1 MREYFLTDQ
10 ERRELLGIAR
20 AAISSRLEGREPEI
34 PAPAGGLDA
43 PAGAFVTLKKRGEL
57 RGCIG
62 RIVGGPPLAETVA
75 RMAEDAAFGDP
86 RFPPLQASE
95 LPDITIEISV
105 LTPLEPCKADD
116 VHMGVHGAL
125 LSVGFRR
132 AVFLPQVAT
141 EQGWNLLD
149 FFSHLS
155 RKAGL
160 PFDAWRSSE
169 AEIHRFKALVFGEG
183 KDAGGETPADA

>member
-1 MREYFLTDQ
+1 MREYALSGD
-10 ERRELLGIAR
+10 ERRALLRLAREAIAK
-20 AAISSRLEGREPEI
+20 RLEGRECEVPE
-34 PAPAGGLDA
+34 PSGGLAA
-43 PAGAFVTLKKRGEL
+43 PAGAFVTLKEGGEL

-62 RIVGGPPLAETVA
+62 RIVGGPPLVETVA

-86 RFPPLQASE
+86 RFPPLQADE
-95 LPDITIEISV
+95 LPELSIEISV

-116 VHMGVHGAL
+116 VRIGTHGAL
-125 LSVGFRR
+125 LSLGFHR

-160 PFDAWRSSE
+160 PFDAWRSPE
-169 AEIHRFKALVFGEG
+169 AEIHRFRALVFNEANPDG
-183 KDAGGETPADA
+183 KEADPGA

>member
-1 MREYFLTDQ
+1 MREYVLSEA
-10 ERRELLGIAR
+10 ERRILLDLARRTIA
-20 AAISSRLEGREPEI
+20 SRLEGREPEL
-34 PAPAGGLDA
+34 PVPSGGLAA

-62 RIVGGPPLAETVA
+62 RIVGGPPLVETVA

-86 RFPPLQASE
+86 RFPPLQAEE
-95 LPDITIEISV
+95 LPEITIEISV

-116 VHMGVHGAL
+116 VHIGVHGAL
-125 LSVGFRR
+125 LSVGFHR

-183 KDAGGETPADA
+183 KEADAQTEAGA

>member
-1 MREYFLTDQ
+1 MREYFLTAE

-20 AAISSRLEGREPEI
+20 MAIASKFEGSEPSN
-34 PAPAGGLDA
+34 PSPSGGLAA

-57 RGCIG
+57 RGCVG
-62 RIVGGPPLAETVA
+62 RIVGGPPLVETVA

-86 RFPPLQASE
+86 RFPPLQATE

-116 VHMGVHGAL
+116 VHIGVHGAL
-125 LSVGFRR
+125 LSVGFHR

-169 AEIHRFKALVFGEG
+169 AEIHRFRALVFGEG
-183 KDAGGETPADA
+183 EQEDGDQRADT